1 LFVPDAVEH
10 LPIWKYSDVD
20 IVHEDIVEMTD
31 FLVPEKRIRHPDL
44 RRKLL

>member
-10 LPIWKYSDVD
+10 LSIRKYSDVD
-20 IVHEDIVEMTD
+20 IVHEDIMEMSD

-44 RRKLL
+44 KRKLL